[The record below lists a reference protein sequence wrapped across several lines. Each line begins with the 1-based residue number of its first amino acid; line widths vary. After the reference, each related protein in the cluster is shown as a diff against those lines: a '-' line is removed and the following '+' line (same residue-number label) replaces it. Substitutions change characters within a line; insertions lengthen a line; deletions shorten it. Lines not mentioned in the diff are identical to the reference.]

1 MSNSAV
7 IFTPMRH
14 DSWWQRAHHEDCS
27 HHRDFSVIAG
37 DVVKAL
43 WHRFAHGNNVLL
55 KFQEDAMHG
64 PHPIRPIEDAE
75 PDPTGATHV
84 ARDCAGLNFY
94 QIDRGLRDLLPLYL
108 ADADHQRLQ
117 PHLHRLGALAGG
129 RLDELARIA
138 DKHPPVLHARDRF
151 GRDEDWIDYHPA
163 YREMETIAFGDFQF
177 HAMSHRGGTLG
188 SNQPLPAVAK
198 YALQYLF
205 VQAEFGLMCP
215 ISVTDTSIHLIR
227 KFASPELK
235 DYLLPKMLS
244 ADPATLW
251 KGTQFITE
259 RSGGSDVGA
268 IETVARLENGVWRLT
283 GDKWFCSHTDADVA
297 LLLARPE
304 GAPFGTKGLAL
315 FALPRRL
322 KDGRRNSYRIVRLKD
337 KLGTRS
343 MASGEIRLEG
353 AVAYLVGEQDRG
365 LKQMMEQVNLSRL
378 SHGVRAAAMM
388 RRCVN
393 EAMVAAQTRT
403 AFGETVVNY
412 PLLRRQLLKLVVP
425 TEQALSMVLFAASS
439 MDQANAGS
447 ADAQSLVRILTP
459 LLKFRACR
467 DNIPVATG
475 SMEVR
480 GGNGYIEEWVH
491 ARLVRDAHIGVLWE
505 GTSNINALDIIKRA
519 VGKSRAHLILGA
531 ALRRRLDEAT
541 ALPAGFRDRLRLA
554 LERALAFAEQVA
566 AEPRAEKTARLAAS
580 ALYHA
585 TSAVLLAWE
594 GSRSGVDARRA
605 LLARFVLEYRLTAQ
619 DPLALPNDAWE
630 REATDIVLGE
640 APALLARVA
649 TLLDS

>member
-1 MSNSAV
+1 
-7 IFTPMRH
+7 
-14 DSWWQRAHHEDCS
+14 
-27 HHRDFSVIAG
+27 
-37 DVVKAL
+37 
-43 WHRFAHGNNVLL
+43 
-55 KFQEDAMHG
+55 MHG
-64 PHPIRPIEDAE
+64 PQSIRPIEDVTAE
-75 PDPTGATHV
+75 SQPAGGAGHI

-94 QIDRGLRDLLPLYL
+94 EIDRGLRDLLPLYL
-108 ADADHQRLQ
+108 AEGDYRQLA
-117 PHLHRLGALAGG
+117 PHFHRLGSLAGG

-138 DKHPPVLHARDRF
+138 DRNPPVLHARDRF

-163 YREMETIAFGDFQF
+163 YREMESIAFGDFQF
-177 HAMSHRGGTLG
+177 HAMSHRGGALG
-188 SNQPLPAVAK
+188 AGQPLPAVAK

-227 KFASPELK
+227 KFGCAELK
-235 DYLLPKMLS
+235 DYLLPRMLS
-244 ADPATLW
+244 GELATLW
-251 KGTQFITE
+251 KGTQFMTE
-259 RSGGSDVGA
+259 RAGGSDVGA
-268 IETVARLENGVWRLT
+268 IETVARLQDGVWRLT
-283 GDKWFCSHTDADVA
+283 GDKWFCSHADADVA

-304 GAPFGTKGLAL
+304 GAPAGTKGLAL

-322 KDGRRNSYRIVRLKD
+322 KDGQRNSYRIVRLKD

-353 AVAYLVGEQDRG
+353 AVADLVGEQDSG

-393 EAMVAAQTRT
+393 EAMIAAQTRV
-403 AFGETVVNY
+403 AFGNTIVNY

-425 TEQALSMVLFAASS
+425 TEQALSMMLFAASA
-439 MDQANAGS
+439 MDRANAGS
-447 ADAQSLVRILTP
+447 VDAQGLLRILTP

-475 SMEVR
+475 AMEVR

-505 GTSNINALDIIKRA
+505 GTSNINALDIITRA
-519 VGKSRAHLILGA
+519 VGKSRAHRILGA
-531 ALRRRLDEAT
+531 ALKRRLDEA
-541 ALPAGFRDRLRLA
+541 ASLPAGFRDRLNLA
-554 LERALAFAEQVA
+554 LDRAVAFAEQVA
-566 AEPRAEKTARLAAS
+566 AEPDMDATARLAAS

-585 TSAVLLAWE
+585 TSAILLAWE
-594 GSRSGVDARRA
+594 GSHPGVDARRA
-605 LLARFVLEYRLTAQ
+605 LLARFVLEYRLTAR
-619 DPLALPNDAWE
+619 DPLAPPNDAWE
-630 REATDIVLGE
+630 REATDIVLAE
-640 APALLARVA
+640 APALPTRVA

>member
-1 MSNSAV
+1 
-7 IFTPMRH
+7 
-14 DSWWQRAHHEDCS
+14 
-27 HHRDFSVIAG
+27 
-37 DVVKAL
+37 
-43 WHRFAHGNNVLL
+43 
-55 KFQEDAMHG
+55 MHG
-64 PHPIRPIEDAE
+64 PQTIRDLTAASE
-75 PDPTGATHV
+75 PADGAAHI

-94 QIDRGLRDLLPLYL
+94 EIDRGLRDLLPLYL
-108 ADADHQRLQ
+108 ARDDYRQLA
-117 PHLHRLGALAGG
+117 PHFHRLGALAGG

-138 DKHPPVLHARDRF
+138 DKNAPVLHARDRF

-163 YREMETIAFGDFQF
+163 YREMESIAFGDFQF
-177 HAMSHRGGTLG
+177 HAMSHRGGALG
-188 SNQPLPAVAK
+188 ANQPLPAVAK

-227 KFASPELK
+227 KFASAELK
-235 DYLLPKMLS
+235 GYLLPKMLS
-244 ADPATLW
+244 GELATLW
-251 KGTQFITE
+251 KGTQFMTE
-259 RSGGSDVGA
+259 RAGGSDVGA
-268 IETVARLENGVWRLT
+268 IETVARLQDGVWRLT
-283 GDKWFCSHTDADVA
+283 GDKWFCSHADADVA

-304 GAPFGTKGLAL
+304 GAPPGTKGLAL

-322 KDGRRNSYRIVRLKD
+322 KDGRRNSYKTVRLKD

-393 EAMVAAQTRT
+393 EAMIAARTRT
-403 AFGETVVNY
+403 AFGETIVNY
-412 PLLRRQLLKLVVP
+412 PLLRRQLLKLIVP
-425 TEQALSMVLFAASS
+425 TEQALSMMLFAASS
-439 MDQANAGS
+439 MDRANAGDP
-447 ADAQSLVRILTP
+447 DAQSLVRILTP

-505 GTSNINALDIIKRA
+505 GTSNINALDIIQRA
-519 VGKSRAHLILGA
+519 VGKSGAHRMLGA
-531 ALRRRLDEAT
+531 ALTRRLDEA
-541 ALPAGFRDRLRLA
+541 ASLPKGFRDRLTLA
-554 LERALAFAEQVA
+554 LEGALAFAERVA
-566 AEPRAEKTARLAAS
+566 AEPDAEATARLAAS

-585 TSAVLLAWE
+585 TSAILLAWE
-594 GSRSGVDARRA
+594 GSQPGVDTRRA
-605 LLARFVLEYRLTAQ
+605 LLARFVLEHRLTAR
-619 DPLALPNDAWE
+619 DPLAPVSDDWE
-630 REATDIVLGE
+630 RDSIDIVLGPE
-640 APALLARVA
+640 PAAPARVA